1 MQDRG
6 ATLYSALVD
15 NVRSAFTQSSPDSR
29 VFSGSFTSSCNQSN
43 WTHTVMHDVTCA
55 FSYRVSIVMLL
66 SGTYGNIQRM
76 RDVSNDGPFSH
87 VFDI

>member
-1 MQDRG
+1 
-6 ATLYSALVD
+6 
-15 NVRSAFTQSSPDSR
+15 
-29 VFSGSFTSSCNQSN
+29 
-43 WTHTVMHDVTCA
+43 MHDVTCA